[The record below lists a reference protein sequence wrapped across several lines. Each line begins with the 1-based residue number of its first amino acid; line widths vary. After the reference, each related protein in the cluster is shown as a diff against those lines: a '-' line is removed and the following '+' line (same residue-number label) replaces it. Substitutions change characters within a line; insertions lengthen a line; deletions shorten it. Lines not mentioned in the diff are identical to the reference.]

1 MFQAAPSRA
10 AFSVSIR
17 RSEIAELRVNGY
29 IRAQEVR
36 VVAPDGSQIGVKKLS
51 EALWLADQLGLDL
64 VEVAPNA
71 KPPVCRLMD
80 YGKWKYEQS
89 VRDREARKKQTKT
102 VIKEARLTPRIAEHD
117 FQMQARRT
125 VEWLSDGDK
134 VKVTVRFRG
143 RERERPE
150 FGQRVLDRLVDQVGD
165 WGVIEQSASF
175 EGRNLIMTLA
185 PNKRRPKDVQDA
197 DGSGD
202 DMELDDTEFD
212 DADAPETEPEVTE
225 ANDVDGDDA
234 PTAETDSETASSESA
249 TEEE

>member
-1 MFQAAPSRA
+1 M
-10 AFSVSIR
+10 
-17 RSEIAELRVNGY
+17 RVNGY

-64 VEVAPNA
+64 VEVAPTA

-102 VIKEARLTPRIAEHD
+102 VIKETRLTPRIAEHD

-125 VEWLSDGDK
+125 IDWLSEGDK

-150 FGQRVLDRLVDQVGD
+150 FGQRVLDRLVDEVGD
-165 WGVIEQSASF
+165 YGIIEQTPSF
-175 EGRNLIMTLA
+175 EGRNLIMTIA
-185 PNKRRPKDVQDA
+185 PNKRRPKDVEQEQSA
-197 DGSGD
+197 SD
-202 DMELDDTEFD
+202 DDS
-212 DADAPETEPEVTE
+212 AGPET
-225 ANDVDGDDA
+225 GH
-234 PTAETDSETASSESA
+234 
-249 TEEE
+249 EEESGQEEE